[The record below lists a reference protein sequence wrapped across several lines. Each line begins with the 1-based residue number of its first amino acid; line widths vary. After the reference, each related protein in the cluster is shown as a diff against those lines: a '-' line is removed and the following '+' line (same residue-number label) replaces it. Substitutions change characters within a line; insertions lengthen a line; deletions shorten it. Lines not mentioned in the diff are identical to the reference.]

1 VDAGDFAWKAPGMP
15 AARLPQQRRKAE
27 LQLAAFAKGGMDA
40 LLPGDGD
47 LALDPSW
54 LQGAAATAGVPLV
67 LANVQ
72 CEGAK
77 PFAPAAVVDR
87 GGVKSL
93 IVGLMAEG
101 ARLPKGCTVSKT
113 RPALEAVL
121 ASAGPVDLV
130 VVLSHQDPQDDAA
143 LAEAVPAADLF
154 INAGSGATLSEPR
167 ALPDAA
173 LQLAAGSRGK
183 KLGIA
188 TITLHP
194 GAQGFEN
201 EGASQ
206 ELAGRLD
213 RTRNRLETAR
223 KQVDATD
230 DAGKKQR
237 SERRVVFFEE
247 EVTRL
252 EAELEVVLASKTEPR
267 NSLSNV
273 LKGLGETVADD
284 PDIAA
289 LVAAAKPEIEGA
301 AREGAGLGDEHA
313 GHGHGEGG
321 HGRPGQPG
329 PTGFDYVGSQA
340 CAGCHPVP
348 TAQWSET
355 PHARA
360 WASLEAEKRQLDL
373 DCWGCHATGAEK
385 PGGPQHPTQ
394 VSLALQ
400 GVGCESCHG
409 PGAAHVKRPKDHE
422 MDAAPGEAVC
432 TGCHDGEQDEGRFD
446 HETYRPKVVHAAP

>member
-1 VDAGDFAWKAPGMP
+1 MP

-40 LLPGDGD
+40 LVPGDGD
-47 LALDPSW
+47 LALDAAW
-54 LQGAAATAGVPLV
+54 LQGAAEAAGVPLV

-72 CEGAK
+72 CQGAR
-77 PFAPAAVVDR
+77 PFAPAAVVER

-93 IVGLMAEG
+93 LVGLMGEK
-101 ARLPKGCTVSKT
+101 ARLPKGCLASRT

-143 LAEAVPAADLF
+143 LAEAVPGTDLF
-154 INAGSGATLSEPR
+154 INAGSGATLAAPR
-167 ALPDAA
+167 ALPGGA

-188 TITLHP
+188 TVTLNP
-194 GAQGFEN
+194 GASGFES

-206 ELAGRLD
+206 ELASRLD
-213 RTRNRLETAR
+213 RSRTRLETAR
-223 KQVDATD
+223 KQIDATD
-230 DAGKKQR
+230 DPGKKQR
-237 SERRVVFFEE
+237 SERRAVFFEE

-252 EAELEVVLASKTEPR
+252 EAELEVVLAGRTEPR
-267 NSLSNV
+267 NTLSNV
-273 LKGLGETVADD
+273 LKGLGETVPDD
-284 PDIAA
+284 PE
-289 LVAAAKPEIEGA
+289 VAAMVESAKPEIGGA
-301 AREGAGLGDEHA
+301 ALAGAGLVDDHA
-313 GHGHGEGG
+313 GHEHGGAGHDHGG
-321 HGRPGQPG
+321 AAHGDAG
-329 PTGFDYVGSQA
+329 PKGFAYAGSQA
-340 CAGCHPVP
+340 CAGCHPAA
-348 TAQWSET
+348 TAQWAET

-360 WASLEAEKRQLDL
+360 WASLEAEQRQLDL

-394 VSLALQ
+394 VTEALE

-409 PGAAHVKRPKDHE
+409 PGAEHVKRPKDHE
-422 MDAAPGEAVC
+422 MIRSPGLDTC
-432 TGCHDGEQDEGRFD
+432 TSCHDGEQDGGRFD
-446 HETYRPKVVHAAP
+446 YETYRPKVVHAAR